1 MMHLR
6 TWLSLALAV
15 VLALAPFVSLAQTSG
30 AYYYWWNVTDERGEP
45 FTGENVQCSV
55 FKPNTHAALVVHTS
69 ATLASGGNSP
79 LFSDV
84 NGKLHFYS
92 SANTPVDVNCYYAG
106 GGSAQINKFRI
117 TDHKMVI
124 PRQSGAVISRF
135 AVNSTSATYQSDS
148 GIVIPGG
155 SVVRDIVIQNLN
167 PQGLGTYHLTVG
179 FLGNHSVATA
189 NALVAT
195 QALSSPDE
203 WLRPHVITTI
213 VSNVGYYSASHRGTA
228 LQRFTASHGSG
239 VGDLGMYAEVPYMV
253 HVASGLGISYSAQ
266 PGTGAGVRAHVYVI
280 WQRLHSAADRF
291 GRNN

>member
-155 SVVRDIVIQNLN
+155 AVIRDVIIQNLN
-167 PQGLGTYHLTVG
+167 PQGLGTYHLSIG
-179 FLGNHSVATA
+179 LLGNHGVATA
-189 NALVAT
+189 GALVT
-195 QALSSPDE
+195 GQALSSPDE
-203 WLRPHVITTI
+203 WLRPHL
-213 VSNVGYYSASHRGTA
+213 VSFTALATHRGAA
-228 LQRFTASHGSG
+228 LTRTHAINNFY
-239 VGDLGMYAEVPYMV
+239 MEVPYMV
-253 HVASGLGISYSAQ
+253 HVASGLGVSYSAQ